1 MSTICSSSPPLPPSS
16 HLNLS
21 TLALD
26 AEARAETEE
35 PEEEE
40 EEEELP
46 LLVEVDQRAEGEGA
60 EHSRV
65 SDLKDEV
72 MVINRKKPQFT
83 RKIFKKKFPSSRGMF
98 N

>member
-1 MSTICSSSPPLPPSS
+1 MPPCNIGKYIDYFLFQFFCAYLALAPPPMSTICSSSPPLPPSS

-40 EEEELP
+40 EEEELL
-46 LLVEVDQRAEGEGA
+46 LLVDVDQRAEGEGA
-60 EHSRV
+60 EHSSV
-65 SDLKDEV
+65 SVL
-72 MVINRKKPQFT
+72 
-83 RKIFKKKFPSSRGMF
+83 
-98 N
+98 

>member
-1 MSTICSSSPPLPPSS
+1 MSTTCSSSPPLPPLS

-40 EEEELP
+40 EELP
-46 LLVEVDQRAEGEGA
+46 LLVEVDQSAEGQGA

-65 SDLKDEV
+65 SVLKDEV
-72 MVINRKKPQFT
+72 MVMYRKNLNLQEN
-83 RKIFKKKFPSSRGMF
+83 I
-98 N
+98 